1 MTVIG
6 YIVDKN
12 INDIEGDPEYG
23 RKHARI
29 IDVHELIRG
38 PQNSFVYTGIRHGS
52 ETTVRHKQ
60 YEEAKLHTTLASA
73 QAVVDAWVK
82 S

>member
-6 YIVDKN
+6 YLVDRN

-23 RKHARI
+23 KKHARI
-29 IDVHELIRG
+29 IDVHQIVPG
-38 PQNSFVYTGIRHGS
+38 PEKNSFIYTGVRHGS

-73 QAVVDAWVK
+73 QAVVDVWVK
-82 S
+82 